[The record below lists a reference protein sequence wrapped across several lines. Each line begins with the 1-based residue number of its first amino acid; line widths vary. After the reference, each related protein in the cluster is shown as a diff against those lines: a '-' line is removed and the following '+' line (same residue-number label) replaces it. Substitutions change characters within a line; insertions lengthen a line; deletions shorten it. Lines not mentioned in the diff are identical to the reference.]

1 MNNPYNNKFNYS
13 TILDARDK
21 FLQGENITNFLKKKF
36 NLTSNTSEIIELSYE
51 LQAGSYII
59 NYVKDP
65 KPLDRYVN
73 EMMEIIDGQL
83 LKNYT
88 VLDVGCGEL
97 TTLSL
102 LLNNLKI
109 KPKKLYAL
117 DLSWSRIYKGL
128 SFAKSKLSATDYK
141 KIIPIISDISE
152 IPFADKTIDLIILIL
167 MN

>member
-1 MNNPYNNKFNYS
+1 MDNLYSNKFNYS
-13 TILDARDK
+13 VILDARDK

-51 LQAGSYII
+51 LQAGSYIL
-59 NYVKDP
+59 NYLRNP
-65 KPLDRYVN
+65 KPLDNYVN
-73 EMMEIIDGQL
+73 EMTEIIEDQL
-83 LKNYT
+83 LEKYT

-117 DLSWSRIYKGL
+117 DLSWSRIYKGM
-128 SFAKSKLSATDYK
+128 SFAKTKLSTSDYK
-141 KIIPIISDISE
+141 KIVPIISDISE
-152 IPFADKTIDLIILIL
+152 IPSDLTGNHLL
-167 MN
+167 